1 MKFVYSLLEGPCH
14 MDDVLE
20 TCDISWHVYYL
31 CENSKGTE
39 RSHASL
45 VWGP

>member
-1 MKFVYSLLEGPCH
+1 MKIRMSLLEGPCH
-14 MDDVLE
+14 MNDVLE
-20 TCDISWHVYYL
+20 TCDFSWHVYYL
-31 CENSKGTE
+31 CENKGTE